1 MQTKFENIS
10 FQGSLKLSLKL
21 HGSRTYRIAQNFGG
35 VGTARK
41 LVEKTLAIGG
51 SKAHSIFELMRH
63 HNFLA
68 DKTLVDW
75 Q

>member
-1 MQTKFENIS
+1 MCSTELWREIT
-10 FQGSLKLSLKL
+10 L
-21 HGSRTYRIAQNFGG
+21 GG

-41 LVEKTLAIGG
+41 LVEKTLALGRG
-51 SKAHSIFELMRH
+51 KAHSILEFTRL

-68 DKTLVDW
+68 DKTLADW